1 MINSFTH
8 YLKTTIEFGN
18 GKRFEIK
25 NLIEEK
31 NAKKVLLVCD
41 PTVYKLGIANDIIAS
56 VEEAGASAVAFTE
69 VEPDPRVAT
78 VDKCGALCKA
88 EKCDLVIVAG
98 GGSSMDIAKGAAI
111 LATNEGSIH
120 DYLAG
125 RGEEIKEPVNPP
137 IPLIAIPTTSGSG
150 SEVSEC
156 IVIVDTNNIKDI
168 MFSPML
174 AATYAVVDPELT
186 YSVPKNT
193 TINTGLD
200 VLSHALEAY
209 SSVMDDA
216 VAELMALE
224 ALRIVFRSLPL
235 CVNENDKAARN
246 KMAYAS
252 LLAGV
257 AQSKCGCVIPHAA
270 SCPLTVYHNVPH
282 GLGCGVLQIP
292 TIDYN
297 RDVCK
302 EKYKRVLEYIGAKLP
317 EHAQPADVLIEKVRE
332 LFRAVGTEE
341 KLDIGAVTEDELK
354 KYAKDA
360 MMDDGVNVN
369 PRAVGEEDLM
379 RIYKM
384 ILK

>member
-1 MINSFTH
+1 MCS
-8 YLKTTIEFGN
+8 
-18 GKRFEIK
+18 
-25 NLIEEK
+25 
-31 NAKKVLLVCD
+31 
-41 PTVYKLGIANDIIAS
+41 
-56 VEEAGASAVAFTE
+56 
-69 VEPDPRVAT
+69 
-78 VDKCGALCKA
+78 
-88 EKCDLVIVAG
+88 
-98 GGSSMDIAKGAAI
+98 
-111 LATNEGSIH
+111 
-120 DYLAG
+120 
-125 RGEEIKEPVNPP
+125 
-137 IPLIAIPTTSGSG
+137 
-150 SEVSEC
+150 
-156 IVIVDTNNIKDI
+156 
-168 MFSPML
+168 
-174 AATYAVVDPELT
+174 
-186 YSVPKNT
+186 KNT
-193 TINTGLD
+193 TIHTGLD

-246 KMAYAS
+246 EMAYAS

-302 EKYKRVLEYIGAKLP
+302 EKYERVLEYIGEKLP